1 MSLVDHSGS
10 VEYPYSKKT
19 VFDAIMKASKNID
32 GFELDSADEMSG
44 HVTLKAGVSW
54 SSWGENIPIQLISV
68 NPVRTKVEII
78 STPKTGIL
86 FGGANDFGKNRR
98 NIEKIISAIS
108 AQLQGK
114 PAEVEQTNAVS
125 NTSTADE
132 LLKLKHLKD
141 EGVLSEEEFE
151 SQKQKILS
159 GQTNGVSSSNST
171 TTTAST
177 PANEP
182 SNEPLVHIE
191 GEKGGMNIGM
201 VLFVIVIAVFLLIM
215 FASM

>member
-10 VEYPYSKKT
+10 VEYPYSRKT
-19 VFDAIMKASKNID
+19 VFDAIMRASKNID

-68 NPVRTKVEII
+68 SPVRTKVEII

-108 AQLQGK
+108 YQLQGI
-114 PAEVEQTNAVS
+114 PAEVEQTHAVS
-125 NTSTADE
+125 NISSADE
-132 LLKLKHLKD
+132 LLKLKQLKD
-141 EGVLSEEEFE
+141 EGILSDEEFE

-159 GQTNGVSSSNST
+159 GQPHGTSSSNVT
-171 TTTAST
+171 TT
-177 PANEP
+177 PANAP

-201 VLFVIVIAVFLLIM
+201 VLFIIVIAVFILIM

>member
-98 NIEKIISAIS
+98 NIEK
-108 AQLQGK
+108 
-114 PAEVEQTNAVS
+114 
-125 NTSTADE
+125 
-132 LLKLKHLKD
+132 
-141 EGVLSEEEFE
+141 
-151 SQKQKILS
+151 
-159 GQTNGVSSSNST
+159 
-171 TTTAST
+171 
-177 PANEP
+177 
-182 SNEPLVHIE
+182 
-191 GEKGGMNIGM
+191 
-201 VLFVIVIAVFLLIM
+201 
-215 FASM
+215 

>member
-19 VFDAIMKASKNID
+19 VFDAVMAASKHID

-68 NPVRTKVEII
+68 SPIRTKVEII
-78 STPKTGIL
+78 STPKTGVL

-108 AQLQGK
+108 AQLHGK
-114 PAEVEQTNAVS
+114 PAEVEQSQPVS

-132 LLKLKHLKD
+132 LLKLKQLKD
-141 EGVLSEEEFE
+141 AGVLSDDEFE

-159 GQTNGVSSSNST
+159 GQQHSITKPQATNPST
-171 TTTAST
+171 IST
-177 PANEP
+177 SP

-201 VLFVIVIAVFLLIM
+201 VLFFIAVVVFLLIM
-215 FASM
+215 FI

>member
-1 MSLVDHSGS
+1 M
-10 VEYPYSKKT
+10 
-19 VFDAIMKASKNID
+19 
-32 GFELDSADEMSG
+32 
-44 HVTLKAGVSW
+44 
-54 SSWGENIPIQLISV
+54 
-68 NPVRTKVEII
+68 
-78 STPKTGIL
+78 
-86 FGGANDFGKNRR
+86 
-98 NIEKIISAIS
+98 
-108 AQLQGK
+108 QGK
-114 PAEVEQTNAVS
+114 PTEVEQTNAVS

-132 LLKLKHLKD
+132 LLKFKHLKD

-177 PANEP
+177 PVNEP

>member
-19 VFDAIMKASKNID
+19 VFAAVMAAAKHID

-68 NPVRTKVEII
+68 SPVRTKVEII
-78 STPKTGIL
+78 STPKTGVL

-114 PAEVEQTNAVS
+114 PAEVEQPSVS
-125 NTSTADE
+125 STSAADE
-132 LLKLKHLKD
+132 LLKLKQLKD
-141 EGVLSEEEFE
+141 AGVLSDEEFE

-159 GQTNGVSSSNST
+159 GQVNPQSSSTVANSSQPVT
-171 TTTAST
+171 NPVT
-177 PANEP
+177 NEP
-182 SNEPLVHIE
+182 MVHIE

-201 VLFVIVIAVFLLIM
+201 VLFAIVLVVFLLIM